1 MVVVVNFKGEKRATP
16 DACDRSSTLQA
27 HVQRIEPDIAF
38 ARLSIQR
45 TCAAQQRAI
54 DAVRAPLEADVCR
67 SESNKH
73 GDGFENEIASPS
85 IFRVRTVVVQLQAV
99 FKLVKLNRGN
109 QTPVRNIRRQL
120 LVLSRPSPPAGSG
133 LWPTRTLFR
142 WQTSLPLHPRIS

>member
-1 MVVVVNFKGEKRATP
+1 MVVVVNFKGVKRATP

-54 DAVRAPLEADVCR
+54 DAVRVPLGVDVCR

-73 GDGFENEIASPS
+73 GDGFENEIASSS
-85 IFRVRTVVVQLQAV
+85 IIRMRTVVVQRSASGCTLILIQAC
-99 FKLVKLNRGN
+99 
-109 QTPVRNIRRQL
+109 RRQTEQ
-120 LVLSRPSPPAGSG
+120 RK
-133 LWPTRTLFR
+133 
-142 WQTSLPLHPRIS
+142 